1 MFVFPLAWLVFPLW
15 MQGKTEAG
23 STGSNFNK
31 TGFIIDFIY
40 KKKNGAFKKIE
51 KFEYPFFFSTQNV
64 LRTST
69 AHLCKHP

>member
-40 KKKNGAFKKIE
+40 KKKMGL
-51 KFEYPFFFSTQNV
+51 
-64 LRTST
+64 LR
-69 AHLCKHP
+69 K

>member
-40 KKKNGAFKKIE
+40 KKNGAFKKIE
-51 KFEYPFFFSTQNV
+51 KFEYPFFFQ
-64 LRTST
+64 LRM
-69 AHLCKHP
+69 C